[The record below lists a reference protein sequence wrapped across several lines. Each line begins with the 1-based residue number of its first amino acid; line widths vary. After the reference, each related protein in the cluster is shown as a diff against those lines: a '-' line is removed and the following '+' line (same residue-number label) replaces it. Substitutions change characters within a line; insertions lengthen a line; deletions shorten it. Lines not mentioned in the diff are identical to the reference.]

1 MQKQNTAKMA
11 AKILYGV
18 ILTLVPDK
26 SETQV
31 ENGMSLVDKIK
42 DIGGEA
48 ADTANNYISG
58 PKTKAINQFEYMRMN
73 SPANQVN
80 NLLKGTTKQ
89 FEKLIGRPP
98 PTPQQKFTSILR
110 NEESYF
116 KSPDKF
122 TAKGKDSFAKGS
134 LALRN
139 AWVDVMSK
147 AQNKLGNVKGGLDRI
162 KKSLPTQPK
171 KP

>member
-18 ILTLVPDK
+18 ILTLVLLTPENSAVNSFRRWKVPDK

-80 NLLKGTTKQ
+80 NLLKGT
-89 FEKLIGRPP
+89 
-98 PTPQQKFTSILR
+98 
-110 NEESYF
+110 
-116 KSPDKF
+116 
-122 TAKGKDSFAKGS
+122 
-134 LALRN
+134 
-139 AWVDVMSK
+139 
-147 AQNKLGNVKGGLDRI
+147 
-162 KKSLPTQPK
+162 KKR
-171 KP
+171 